1 MTRAARLPL
10 SAATL
15 LLTATACVPAPQVQL
30 VEVWVGHA
38 QVLLTRQ
45 QYRLTFTVNGGTHD
59 LRGTLENLSSR
70 DRFLV
75 AGTAL
80 PAGDGREVSMT
91 VTAQDGVRLNASILG
106 FGFTN
111 LSLKANAVLSARQTG
126 RTMTGKLNVNGLGHP
141 ITLPRVQ

>member
-10 SAATL
+10 SAAL
-15 LLTATACVPAPQVQL
+15 LLTATACVPAPQVQP
-30 VEVWVGHA
+30 VEVWEGHA

-80 PAGDGREVSMT
+80 PAGD
-91 VTAQDGVRLNASILG
+91 VRLNASILG

-126 RTMTGKLNVNGLGHP
+126 RTMTGKLNVNGLGYP
-141 ITLPRVQ
+141 ITLTRVQ